1 MNRVQ
6 VLKFSSSWHLSPKG
20 CNEVQQVVGIFFI
33 FHLNGPWWFGISWI
47 TCWLSHL
54 MFLDGVAG
62 VLTTKKFEARSLD
75 KSQKY
80 IPCKSTTFVF
90 NMFVHQLFFFPNVN
104 LTMSSQTRCKI
115 CSWGKDHS
123 STKLWLQELASSPN
137 EIIFAVVCKEVLQ
150 ESTQCWRY
158 RNSNWYDWVFFEM
171 VVWNMLKPYF
181 CWSRALLQMSDLL
194 TTLARHSRHV
204 SQSGTTPTK
213 NGRLWP
219 GLEPKRKLQRWS
231 ITNHQPWKC
240 QWWYRDLC
248 QKILPTNKLNIS
260 IKKSF
265 PLAGPRGRKHRR
277 QWTSLHMFPEHLTG
291 WKKCDR
297 LNMVRP
303 KRLAFPQCSFHSTGM
318 A

>member
-1 MNRVQ
+1 MQRLDLVVRVQSQSMWCPAEGLLSVAMLTELGWNRWQDQISPRTIFDMQLLEWNYIYSDHDRVQ

-62 VLTTKKFEARSLD
+62 VLTTKKFEAKSLD

-150 ESTQCWRY
+150 ESIQCWRY
-158 RNSNWYDWVFFEM
+158 RNSNWYDWFF
-171 VVWNMLKPYF
+171 LK
-181 CWSRALLQMSDLL
+181 W
-194 TTLARHSRHV
+194 
-204 SQSGTTPTK
+204 
-213 NGRLWP
+213 
-219 GLEPKRKLQRWS
+219 
-231 ITNHQPWKC
+231 
-240 QWWYRDLC
+240 
-248 QKILPTNKLNIS
+248 
-260 IKKSF
+260 
-265 PLAGPRGRKHRR
+265 
-277 QWTSLHMFPEHLTG
+277 
-291 WKKCDR
+291 
-297 LNMVRP
+297 
-303 KRLAFPQCSFHSTGM
+303 
-318 A
+318 